1 MTRGVY
7 AEGMFGK
14 KKTRDGHAEEQDL
27 REGRFIAAEQTNL
40 PLNDFMTRLLAQ
52 ELPILDSHERTE
64 VYRLLR
70 EYSASGGEII
80 TSQEELPGKIREILD
95 L

>member
-1 MTRGVY
+1 
-7 AEGMFGK
+7 
-14 KKTRDGHAEEQDL
+14 
-27 REGRFIAAEQTNL
+27 
-40 PLNDFMTRLLAQ
+40 MTRLIAQ

-70 EYSASGGEII
+70 EYAAGGGPEI
-80 TSQEELPGKIREILD
+80 TSQEELPTGIRGIFD

>member
-1 MTRGVY
+1 
-7 AEGMFGK
+7 MFGK
-14 KKTRDGHAEEQDL
+14 KKSRDGYDEEKDL
-27 REGRFIAAEQTNL
+27 REGRFVAAEQTNL

-52 ELPILDSHERTE
+52 ELPILDSHDRTE

-70 EYSASGGEII
+70 EYAASGQPVI
-80 TSQEELPGKIREILD
+80 TSQEELPAGIREILD